1 MQKKIVALAVAGILA
16 APMAAQAGVEVYGK
30 ARLSAG
36 LISNDDPNP
45 AKEDSKLSITSHA
58 SRLGFK
64 GSEDLGGGMKA
75 MWQIERSVDYTDG
88 SSTLGVRNTF
98 VGLGGNFGTVVLG
111 THDTPYK
118 MATGSLDPFV
128 DTHGDYNSV
137 IDSNQDARSKNVLA
151 YLSPDMSGF
160 SVAAAIVTDYV
171 DDNLADTITT
181 SATVAR
187 KQGAISLA
195 GMYKQGPLD
204 ASLAYQQMNEG
215 SAVMAGSKF
224 DDTTAVKLGLGYA
237 LNAATKVG
245 FVYENVDMGGNSN
258 DQSNVYVSGSHGLGN
273 GMTANLA
280 IGQKGDVGNSSD
292 TGAMFFA
299 VGVNKALSDKTEV
312 YGIYSKIDSDNS
324 DSYDL
329 VSGVGA
335 AGVNGGAASAVAVG
349 INMKFSSM

>member
-36 LISNDDPNP
+36 IISNDDSTAGND
-45 AKEDSKLSITSHA
+45 DSKLNITSHN

-64 GSEDLGGGMKA
+64 GTEDLGGGLKA
-75 MWQIERSVDYTDG
+75 MWQIEREVDFSDKDDTL
-88 SSTLGVRNTF
+88 STRNTF
-98 VGLGGNFGTVVLG
+98 VGLGGDFGTVILG

-137 IDSNQDARSKNVLA
+137 IDKTADARAANVLA

-160 SVAAAIVTDYV
+160 SAAVAFVTDYK
-171 DDNLADTITT
+171 DDKLPDTTP
-181 SATVAR
+181 SR
-187 KQGAISLA
+187 EQPAISLA
-195 GMYKQGPLD
+195 GMYKKGPLD
-204 ASLAYQQMNEG
+204 ASLAYQSVSEG
-215 SAVMAGSKF
+215 GVLVGSSY
-224 DDTTAVKLGLGYA
+224 DDLTAVKLGLGYA

-245 FVYENVDMGGNSN
+245 FVYENVDMGGSN
-258 DQSNVYVSGSHGLGN
+258 HDQSNVYVSGSHGLGN

-280 IGQKGDVGNSSD
+280 IGQKGDMGNSSD

-312 YGIYSKIDSDNS
+312 YGVYSKIDSDNS
-324 DSYDL
+324 ASYNL